1 MAKNTEYK
9 VLTGI
14 DYSNGKRA
22 EVGDVVSDLP
32 KDSIA
37 WLLATGAIS
46 DRLDATETVESVQE
60 AVVEPNETIIEAP
73 VPAVEVSE
81 DEELEGVAGDI

>member
-32 KDSIA
+32 KDSIT
-37 WLLATGAIS
+37 WLLATGAITET
-46 DRLDATETVESVQE
+46 LDATSPVESGQE
-60 AVVEPNETIIEAP
+60 AVVESVEEP
-73 VPAVEVSE
+73 VPAVEVS
-81 DEELEGVAGDI
+81 DDLVSEE

>member
-22 EVGDVVSDLP
+22 EVGEVVSDLP
-32 KDSIA
+32 KDSIT

-46 DRLDATETVESVQE
+46 DNLDATSPVESGQE
-60 AVVEPNETIIEAP
+60 AVEEPTETIIEAP
-73 VPAVEVSE
+73 VPAVEVSDDLE
-81 DEELEGVAGDI
+81 SEE